1 LFCKLDEPVE
11 ECVLTSQ
18 KCILISQ
25 KCILVCQKCILVSQK
40 RTLPQYVVNKHLIA
54 IIHAALDHSSPASL
68 IFLPEG
74 NVDRVGKGRWERGLR
89 WCRRGDQT
97 QERTNLWHAMQMAS

>member
-11 ECVLTSQ
+11 ECVLTYQ

-25 KCILVCQKCILVSQK
+25 KCILGGQK
-40 RTLPQYVVNKHLIA
+40 RTLLHYLANKRRIA
-54 IIHAALDHSSPASL
+54 ILHAALDHSSPASL

-74 NVDRVGKGRWERGLR
+74 NVDRVGKRRWGRGLR